1 MVEYTCHKC
10 NKIFDRKSNYETH
23 INRKKPCIAQKEV
36 DKIQEL
42 EKNME
47 TKLQSQQK
55 EIEKLKEEIKQ
66 LLQKKDEG
74 SL

>member
-1 MVEYTCHKC
+1 MVEYKC
-10 NKIFDRKSNYETH
+10 NKCNKTFDRKSNYETH
-23 INRKKPCIAQKEV
+23 INRKKPCIAKEDI

-42 EKNME
+42 EKNIE
-47 TKLQSQQK
+47 NKLESQQK
-55 EIEKLKEEIKQ
+55 EIEELKETINK